1 MSGPDGTFSHE
12 PQLKTFEPAIPWLKA
27 RCSTRL
33 SYRSLILVKLK
44 YDIIIETGISVE
56 IIFIAI
62 MMTPETTFIND
73 PFEFRVYL

>member
-1 MSGPDGTFSHE
+1 
-12 PQLKTFEPAIPWLKA
+12 
-27 RCSTRL
+27 
-33 SYRSLILVKLK
+33 LVKLK